1 MVRVV
6 AQALIKN
13 TNLIKLLVAKF
24 TFFLMNY
31 MSITILIIETPDHIG
46 YIIIF
51 IKTQSLM
58 IKKKKKRTMLTQMYP
73 HTVQR
78 GQPFYANN
86 EKRPILR
93 TIQN

>member
-51 IKTQSLM
+51 IKKQSLM
-58 IKKKKKRTMLTQMYP
+58 IKKKKKNNVNADVSTYSTERT
-73 HTVQR
+73 TVLC
-78 GQPFYANN
+78 
-86 EKRPILR
+86 K
-93 TIQN
+93 